1 MSNVKYSYSFYILNS
16 NKTKKTN
23 KLTCVMSTFLY
34 FSVSPFT
41 NTLAL
46 FLINELSALR
56 TARNTHTRK
65 HTNTV

>member
-23 KLTCVMSTFLY
+23 KLTRVMSTFLY
-34 FSVSPFT
+34 LSVSPVT

-46 FLINELSALR
+46 CFFS
-56 TARNTHTRK
+56 H
-65 HTNTV
+65 